1 MARRSDHSRDE
12 IREMALK
19 AAEAIVEREGAAG
32 LSTRKIANEIGYT
45 AGSLYLIFEN
55 LDDLIFQTNARTL
68 AELAIELDRAMTRK
82 NDPEA
87 VLVELSLVYLRFAAS
102 HRGRWDL
109 IFGPGAPT
117 ATASPEWYRNLVLA
131 LFDRV
136 EKLLARLDPV
146 RTAPEVA
153 LAARALWGGVH
164 GVCTLALT
172 DKLDIAGLSDAGK
185 LTTSLIENFLS
196 GWMRRNRAAGFED
209 ACR

>member
-19 AAEAIVEREGAAG
+19 ATEAIVEREGVAG

-45 AGSLYLIFEN
+45 AGSLYLVFEN
-55 LDDLIFQTNARTL
+55 LDDLIFQVNARTL
-68 AELAIELDRAMTRK
+68 AELAVELDQATARK
-82 NDPEA
+82 NTPEA
-87 VLVELSLVYLRFAAS
+87 VLVELGLAYLHFAAS

-109 IFGPGAPT
+109 IFGRGSPT
-117 ATASPEWYRNLVLA
+117 AIASPAWYRSRVLA

-136 EKLLARLDPV
+136 EKYLVQLGPTRNP
-146 RTAPEVA
+146 TEVA

-172 DKLDIAGLSDAGK
+172 DKLDIAGLSDAET
-185 LTTSLIENFLS
+185 LTTSLIDTFLS
-196 GWMRRNRAAGFED
+196 GWVRQN
-209 ACR
+209 

>member
-55 LDDLIFQTNARTL
+55 LDDLIFRVNARTL
-68 AELAIELDRAMTRK
+68 AELALELDQATAEK
-82 NDPEA
+82 NDTEA
-87 VLVELSLVYLRFAAS
+87 VLVELGCIYLRFAAS

-109 IFGPGAPT
+109 IFGRGSPT
-117 ATASPEWYRNLVLA
+117 ATASPGWYRNHVLA

-136 EKLLARLDPV
+136 EKCLARLGPA
-146 RTAPEVA
+146 RNPTEVA

-172 DKLDIAGLSDAGK
+172 DKLDIAGLPDAEK
-185 LTTSLIENFLS
+185 LTTSLIRNFLS
-196 GWMRRNRAAGFED
+196 GWMRQN
-209 ACR
+209 